1 MPLFVFISGYFYR
14 INAEEKILSFVL
26 RKVKTLLLPYFLWRI
41 VYAVITTLLLNANII
56 AYGKPFSLYNFFVD
70 PWVHED
76 SFILMLPAWFV
87 PALFCVQVVFVLFRK
102 LFRLFHF
109 KNEIV
114 FLFLF
119 LMVGL
124 IGIYAAQVLW
134 KTGTPY
140 GIVST
145 PIRVAFFLAFYQ
157 LGFYYKNHLENR
169 IPKNYLFYFGVIFF
183 VQMCLLKC
191 FPSLEFGVSHLSFP
205 KFILLPYLS
214 SFTGIAFWLG
224 VSKILARALK
234 GNRIIRYIGQ
244 NTWAIM
250 MHQFFIFFIINFFIW
265 IFSSPLHLSGFDLR
279 QFQLNVEYTYS
290 PGLSQFAI
298 VYVVAGVALPL
309 LAKYGVERLI
319 LWIDTKRTS
328 PAEQQTPELTVK
340 IC

>member
-26 RKVKTLLLPYFLWRI
+26 RKIKTLLLPYFLWRI

-76 SFILMLPAWFV
+76 SFILILPAWFV

-109 KNEIV
+109 KNEII

-124 IGIYAAQVLW
+124 IGVYAAQELW
-134 KTGTPY
+134 KTGTAY
-140 GIVST
+140 GVFST
-145 PIRVAFFLAFYQ
+145 PLRVAFFLAFYQ

-191 FPSLEFGVSHLSFP
+191 FSNLNFYVSGLSFP

-234 GNRIIRYIGQ
+234 ENRIIRYIGQ

-250 MHQFFIFFIINFFIW
+250 MHHPISFFIINCIIW
-265 IFSSPLHLSGFDLR
+265 GLSGPFHLIGFDLHA
-279 QFQLNVEYTYS
+279 FQTNIWYTYS

-319 LWIDTKRTS
+319 LWIDSKRTS
-328 PAEQQTPELTVK
+328 RAEQQTPELTVK